1 MASLRLTVP
10 AFNKPQLQAE
20 EVGRVLHLCTETGRT
35 GGLKFAASEEY
46 SRFF

>member
-1 MASLRLTVP
+1 MASLWLTIP

-20 EVGRVLHLCTETGRT
+20 EVGRVLHRITKIVRT